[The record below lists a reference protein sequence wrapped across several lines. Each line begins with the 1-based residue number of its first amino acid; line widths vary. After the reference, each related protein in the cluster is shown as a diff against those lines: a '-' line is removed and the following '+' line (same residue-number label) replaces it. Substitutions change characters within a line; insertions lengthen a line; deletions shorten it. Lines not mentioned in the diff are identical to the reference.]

1 MEQNLVNKP
10 MNDIS
15 LIKSLPF
22 PANVILTMNRVEMK
36 YVLTNVQL
44 SYLKSALDSYMKV
57 DQYGKTSIAS
67 LYYDTPD
74 FRLIRTSLE
83 KPEYKEKIRLRS
95 YGLANE
101 QTKVFLELKRKVSG
115 LVYKRRIALKEKDA
129 TSILD
134 GDLYNDEQISKEI
147 MYFSNYYKNLV
158 PAFLIIYDR
167 VAYFDPNSDLRL
179 TIDENPRYRT
189 KELNLHTSLDG
200 TPLLENG
207 GAILEIKVQGAMPLW
222 LTKILSEGGIYQ
234 SSFSKVG
241 EAYKKEMQR

>member
-36 YVLTNVQL
+36 YVLTNAQL

-74 FRLIRTSLE
+74 YRLIRTSLE

-101 QTKVFLELKRKVSG
+101 QTKLFLELKRKVSG

-207 GAILEIKVQGAMPLW
+207 GAILEIKVQCAMPLW

>member
-1 MEQNLVNKP
+1 MEQNLVNKTT
-10 MNDIS
+10 NDLS
-15 LIKSLPF
+15 LFKSLPLNQ
-22 PANVILTMNRVEMK
+22 NVILTMNRVEMK
-36 YVLTNVQL
+36 YVLTDAQL
-44 SYLKSALDSYMKV
+44 CYLKSALESYMKI

-74 FRLIRTSLE
+74 YRLIRTSLE
-83 KPEYKEKIRLRS
+83 KPAYKEKVRLRS

-101 QTKVFLELKRKVSG
+101 QSKVYLELKRKVSG
-115 LVYKRRIALKEKDA
+115 LVYKRRIAVKEKDMNA
-129 TSILD
+129 ILD
-134 GDLYNDEQISKEI
+134 GDLYNEEQIAKEI
-147 MYFSNYYKNLV
+147 MYFTSYYKNLM

-189 KELNLHTSLDG
+189 NELNLHTSLDG
-200 TPLLENG
+200 KPLLENG

-222 LTKILSEGGIYQ
+222 LSKILSNGDIYQ

-241 EAYKKEMQR
+241 EAYKKEMQK

>member
-36 YVLTNVQL
+36 YVLTNAQL
-44 SYLKSALDSYMKV
+44 CYLKSALDSYMKV

-74 FRLIRTSLE
+74 YRLIRTSLE

-189 KELNLHTSLDG
+189 NELNLHTSLDG

-222 LTKILSEGGIYQ
+222 LTKILSDGGIYQ
-234 SSFSKVG
+234 RSFSKVG

>member
-134 GDLYNDEQISKEI
+134 GDLYNEEQISKEI
-147 MYFSNYYKNLV
+147 MYFSNYYRNLV

-222 LTKILSEGGIYQ
+222 LTKILSDGGIYQ